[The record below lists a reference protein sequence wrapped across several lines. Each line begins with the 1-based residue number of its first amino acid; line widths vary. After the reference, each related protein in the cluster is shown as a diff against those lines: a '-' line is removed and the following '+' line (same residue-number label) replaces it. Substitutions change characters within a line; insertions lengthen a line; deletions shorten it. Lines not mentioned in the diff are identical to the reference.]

1 MCTVLVAC
9 SFQVVTQHLCNK
21 LIQVHVACCVFFFFC
36 YYHVA
41 FILHSAYNRT
51 LLVAAADLRAAV
63 LPAERTGNPLVL
75 SSVSLENVLSIT
87 PFIFSTHM
95 HLYFF
100 SFQCVKGCRCYYS
113 FFFFFYCLCL
123 PFSVQAGLQILT
135 YLCDFLFF
143 FVLWIYF
150 QNRFIWRYQ
159 SFFWCIVVL
168 IIVTRVLALCRDGWK
183 QMSDLPFFI
192 EE

>member
-21 LIQVHVACCVFFFFC
+21 LIQVHVACCGFFFFC

-100 SFQCVKGCRCYYS
+100 SFQCGKGCRCYYS
-113 FFFFFYCLCL
+113 FFFFFLLSMFAFFCTGR
-123 PFSVQAGLQILT
+123 PADIN
-135 YLCDFLFF
+135 LFMWF
-143 FVLWIYF
+143 FVFFCFMDLFSEPLYLKVSVF
-150 QNRFIWRYQ
+150 LLMHSRFDHCD
-159 SFFWCIVVL
+159 SCTCTL
-168 IIVTRVLALCRDGWK
+168 
-183 QMSDLPFFI
+183 
-192 EE
+192 

>member
-9 SFQVVTQHLCNK
+9 SFQVVTPHLCNK
-21 LIQVHVACCVFFFFC
+21 AYPSACRLFIFLFFIFC

-63 LPAERTGNPLVL
+63 LPAERTGNPPVL

-100 SFQCVKGCRCYYS
+100 FHSSVLRVVGVITG
-113 FFFFFYCLCL
+113 FFF
-123 PFSVQAGLQILT
+123 
-135 YLCDFLFF
+135 
-143 FVLWIYF
+143 
-150 QNRFIWRYQ
+150 
-159 SFFWCIVVL
+159 
-168 IIVTRVLALCRDGWK
+168 
-183 QMSDLPFFI
+183 
-192 EE
+192 

>member
-1 MCTVLVAC
+1 MQICLEVLGFLILSKEPGKRQAASQHLRRAKECVQYLWLVASKLLHSIFATNLSKC
-9 SFQVVTQHLCNK
+9 MSPVVFC
-21 LIQVHVACCVFFFFC
+21 FFFC

-113 FFFFFYCLCL
+113 FFFFFLLSMFAFFCTGR
-123 PFSVQAGLQILT
+123 PADIN
-135 YLCDFLFF
+135 LF
-143 FVLWIYF
+143 
-150 QNRFIWRYQ
+150 
-159 SFFWCIVVL
+159 
-168 IIVTRVLALCRDGWK
+168 
-183 QMSDLPFFI
+183 M
-192 EE
+192 

>member
-1 MCTVLVAC
+1 MAC

-21 LIQVHVACCVFFFFC
+21 AYPSACRLLSFFFFLLLSC
-36 YYHVA
+36 G

-51 LLVAAADLRAAV
+51 LLVAAADLQAAV

-100 SFQCVKGCRCYYS
+100 SFQCVKGCRCY
-113 FFFFFYCLCL
+113 FNF
-123 PFSVQAGLQILT
+123 V
-135 YLCDFLFF
+135 LFF
-143 FVLWIYF
+143 FCL
-150 QNRFIWRYQ
+150 
-159 SFFWCIVVL
+159 
-168 IIVTRVLALCRDGWK
+168 
-183 QMSDLPFFI
+183 FFI
-192 EE
+192 VYVCLFLYRQACRY